1 MSAWLIL
8 SGALLIQIVV
18 ANVTQG
24 IPTLAPF
31 IKADLSLSQSQ
42 VGLFTSYI
50 FAGFF
55 LGAGLSGWLTDRLSS
70 RTVLIGGAACAG
82 LIAAIIGYFQLDRIA
97 LVGLLMLLGLMGS
110 TATPAGAQAV
120 ARAFDTRQRGLA
132 MGLRQMG
139 VPLGGALAAASLP
152 VLAVRSSWRTAAA
165 VSGVVALFAAL
176 ITLFIY
182 SRPRVRQHARRSKT
196 AHRQGQV
203 SGKLFKKPVLIAC
216 AAGTTLPV
224 AQFIM
229 VTYLMLYLRDSL
241 GIPELRGAALLT
253 LAQLIGAVSRVSFAA
268 LSDRLPFGRKP
279 MLLAVIAMTGLS
291 ALSIAQLSAQTPT
304 ILVTTVVMVYAASAL
319 GWQGLYFTLLTELS
333 DSGWEGRVLGLATT
347 FTSLGIMSGPPLFGL
362 LVDASSSYRPAWYA
376 LAAVVAS
383 GFVMLLT
390 VQEQP
395 TRSVAPATR

>member
-1 MSAWLIL
+1 MAAWLIL
-8 SGALLIQIVV
+8 TGALLIQIVV
-18 ANVTQG
+18 ATVTQG

-31 IKADLSLSQSQ
+31 IKTDLSLSQSQ

-70 RTVLIGGAACAG
+70 RTVLIGGAATAG
-82 LIAAIIGYFQLDRIA
+82 LLAVMIGYFQVDNIA
-97 LVGLLMLLGLMGS
+97 LVGLLVVLGLMGS

-120 ARAFDTRQRGLA
+120 ARAFDTRRRGLA

-152 VLAVRSSWRTAAA
+152 VLAVRYSWRTAAA
-165 VSGVVALFAAL
+165 ISGVVALAAAI
-176 ITLFIY
+176 ITLIIY
-182 SRPRVRQHARRSKT
+182 SRPYVRHHSRTVTKASR
-196 AHRQGQV
+196 QV
-203 SGKLFKKPVLIAC
+203 SGKLFKKPVVIAC

-229 VTYLMLYLRDSL
+229 VTYLMLYLRDTL

-253 LAQLIGAVSRVSFAA
+253 FAQLVGAVSRVSLAA

-279 MLLAVIAMTGLS
+279 MLLAVVAMTGVS
-291 ALSIAQLSAQTPT
+291 ALSIAQLSPQTPT
-304 ILVTTVVMVYAASAL
+304 VLVTMIVMMYAASAL

-333 DSGWEGRVLGLATT
+333 DSGWEGRVLGMATT

-376 LAAVVAS
+376 LTAVVAT
-383 GFVMLLT
+383 GFVMLLS
-390 VQEQP
+390 VQEKA
-395 TRSVAPATR
+395 THSVAPATR